1 MGSLNSSTI
10 AIQPDGKIVTGGSAS
25 GKKQKF
31 GNFAMQRY
39 KTNGVLDAN
48 FGKGGKVI
56 NEINNAISSINAITI
71 QPDGKIVAVGRYCG
85 SGSPFNVSNCEFAL
99 ARYNP

>member
-1 MGSLNSSTI
+1 
-10 AIQPDGKIVTGGSAS
+10 
-25 GKKQKF
+25 
-31 GNFAMQRY
+31 MQRY

-85 SGSPFNVSNCEFAL
+85 SGSPFNVSNCEFAQRAIIHEYL
-99 ARYNP
+99 QRLVSGNIIIVY

>member
-1 MGSLNSSTI
+1 
-10 AIQPDGKIVTGGSAS
+10 
-25 GKKQKF
+25 
-31 GNFAMQRY
+31 MQRY

-99 ARYNP
+99 SVIIHEYLQRLVSGNIIIVY